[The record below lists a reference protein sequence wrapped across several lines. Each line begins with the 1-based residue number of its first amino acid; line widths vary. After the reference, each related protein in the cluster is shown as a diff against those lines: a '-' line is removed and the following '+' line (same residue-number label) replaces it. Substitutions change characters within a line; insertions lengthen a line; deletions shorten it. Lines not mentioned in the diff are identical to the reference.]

1 MSKSGG
7 AWSEVASSDVVF
19 FDVDTQ
25 VDFLDP
31 SGALYVPGA
40 EAIVD
45 RVAALNRFAESH
57 AIPVISTTD
66 AHTPN
71 DPEFRDWPPHC
82 IAGTPGQ
89 RKPASTLLRDRV
101 IVPNAIGLP
110 EIAGARQILL
120 EKQALDCFTNPNL
133 PALLDRLGAQ
143 RCVVYG
149 VVTEICVKFAAFG
162 LLNSGRRTAIV
173 TDAIKELDASEAS
186 KMLAEFHASG
196 GALTTSQEILTGKSS
211 FLP

>member
-1 MSKSGG
+1 MTGAMSS
-7 AWSEVASSDVVF
+7 ATTVF

-25 VDFLDP
+25 LDFLYP

-45 RVAALNRFAESH
+45 RVAALNHWAARH
-57 AIPVISTTD
+57 GIPVVSTMD

-89 RKPASTLLRDRV
+89 RKPPSTLLDKRV
-101 IVPNAIGLP
+101 VVPNTPGLP
-110 EIAGARQILL
+110 ETEAAQQILL
-120 EKQALDCFTNPNL
+120 EKQSLDCFTSVNL
-133 PALLDRLGAQ
+133 KALLDRLGAE
-143 RCVVYG
+143 RYVVYG

-162 LLNSGRRTAIV
+162 LLKTGRRV
-173 TDAIKELDASEAS
+173 ELVCDAIKELDPAASA
-186 KMLAEFHASG
+186 KMMADFTTVGGRLTTTEQVLAEV
-196 GALTTSQEILTGKSS
+196 
-211 FLP
+211 

>member
-1 MSKSGG
+1 MTGRMT
-7 AWSEVASSDVVF
+7 VARTVF

-25 VDFLDP
+25 FDFLYP

-45 RVAALNRFAESH
+45 RVAALNHWAAGRG
-57 AIPVISTTD
+57 IPVISTMD

-89 RKPASTLLRDRV
+89 RKPPSTLLENRV
-101 IVPNAIGLP
+101 VVPNTPGLP
-110 EIAGARQILL
+110 AIDGAQQILL
-120 EKQALDCFTNPNL
+120 EKQALDCFTNVNL
-133 PALLDRLGAQ
+133 NALLDRLGAE
-143 RCVVYG
+143 RCLVYG

-162 LLNSGRRTAIV
+162 LLRTGRRVELV
-173 TDAIKELDASEAS
+173 TDAIKEIDPSAGAGT
-186 KMLAEFHASG
+186 MADFTAAG
-196 GALTTSQEILTGKSS
+196 GTLTTSAHLCKIDS
-211 FLP
+211 